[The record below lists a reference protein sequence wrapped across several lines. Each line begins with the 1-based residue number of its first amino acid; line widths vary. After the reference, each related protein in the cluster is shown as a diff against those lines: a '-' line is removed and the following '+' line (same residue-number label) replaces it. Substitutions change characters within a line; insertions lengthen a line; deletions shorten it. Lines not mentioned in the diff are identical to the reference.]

1 MVVVGKLA
9 WLAHSSGSANNRAM
23 LYSVDVSHD
32 GSRLVTGGLDSKAR
46 VWSVSKIME
55 ALHAEV
61 ERQKKVVEDEK
72 SQVTTF
78 FFCVY
83 SLMRCRTIQA
93 FLMVLYSLLHH
104 MVVLLTL
111 LVGDPSRNH
120 WSLHLVGL
128 FFQSIYE

>member
-55 ALHAEV
+55 ALHSEV

-78 FFCVY
+78 FFCVLIDAVQDN
-83 SLMRCRTIQA
+83 SSVPDGA
-93 FLMVLYSLLHH
+93 LLSVASHGGA
-104 MVVLLTL
+104 VNIARWRPKSQPLEFASGWVIF
-111 LVGDPSRNH
+111 PE
-120 WSLHLVGL
+120 HL
-128 FFQSIYE
+128 